1 MLNHL
6 ELKIPPPIVGSIVAL
21 LMWAVSGLGPQ
32 VPIGD
37 QTRYLLTGVLA
48 LIGISFDVL
57 GLAAFRAMRTTI
69 NPLRPDRTSALVT
82 QGVYRVTRNP
92 MYVGMAF
99 LLLAW
104 GVYLSASVSLAG
116 VALFVIYITRLQIIP
131 EERVLNQRFGAE
143 FIAYSDRVRRWL

>member
-1 MLNHL
+1 MLNYL
-6 ELKIPPPIVGSIVAL
+6 ELKIPPPIVGSIMAL
-21 LMWAVSGLGPQ
+21 LMWVVSGLGPQ
-32 VPIGD
+32 LPIGD
-37 QTRYLLTGVLA
+37 QTRYGLTGVLV

-57 GLAAFRAMRTTI
+57 GLVAFRAMRTTI

-104 GVYLSASVSLAG
+104 GVYLSAWVSLAG
-116 VALFVIYITRLQIIP
+116 VALFVFYITRLQIIP
-131 EERVLNQRFGAE
+131 EERVLKQRFGAE
-143 FIAYSDRVRRWL
+143 FSAYSDRVRRWL